1 MAKTRH
7 IKTRM
12 NQRAIDNNI
21 IKLALVFGAVQIK
34 GSIEKYFLTKKNVDK
49 TLQRLDRIRCRLIHA
64 KDKGGI
70 VLVTR
75 SEGIEIT
82 AYRTPMKI
90 KKFHNKS
97 HQPIIMGAQ

>member
-21 IKLALVFGAVQIK
+21 IKLTLVFGAVQIQ
-34 GSIEKYFLTKKNVDK
+34 GSTEKYFLTKKNVAK
-49 TLQRLDRIRCRLIHA
+49 TLQRLDRIRSQLIHA

-70 VLVTR
+70 VLVTN

-82 AYRTPMKI
+82 AYRTPKKI
-90 KKFHNKS
+90 KRFQNKP
-97 HQPIIMGAQ
+97 HQPIIMSAQ